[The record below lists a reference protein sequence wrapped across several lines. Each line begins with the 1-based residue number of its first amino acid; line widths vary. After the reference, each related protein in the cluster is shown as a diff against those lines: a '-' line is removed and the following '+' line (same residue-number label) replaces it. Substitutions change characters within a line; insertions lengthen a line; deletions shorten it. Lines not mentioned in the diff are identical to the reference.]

1 MNIIVAM
8 CRNRG
13 IGKNGVIPWAL
24 KEDMQFFKNKTIG
37 SGNNAVIMG
46 RKTFESLNRKDG
58 LPKRDNYVISSRP
71 LFDKH
76 ARKNCFLYND
86 IGNACSD
93 IISRK
98 DQYDDVWVIG
108 GQQIYSWFL
117 TNNLIKDVYIT
128 SIVLEAD
135 CDCFFPE
142 LSRKFTKLHSGD
154 ILCSKHKDLQYNI
167 DVYRNKEYEKSGYNY
182 DLLRRIDFIKTY
194 GAL

>member
-24 KEDMQFFKNKTIG
+24 KEDMQFFKNKTTG
-37 SGNNAVIMG
+37 DGNNAVIMG

-93 IISRK
+93 IMSRK
-98 DQYDDVWVIG
+98 SQYDDIWVIG
-108 GQQIYSWFL
+108 GEQIYSWFL

-128 SIVLEAD
+128 SIVLETD

>member
-13 IGKNGVIPWAL
+13 IGKNGVIPWVL

-37 SGNNAVIMG
+37 NGNNAVIMG
-46 RKTFESLNRKDG
+46 RKTFESLNRKEG

-71 LFDKH
+71 LFDTH
-76 ARKNCFLYND
+76 TRKNCFLYND
-86 IGNACSD
+86 IANACSD
-93 IISRK
+93 IMSRK
-98 DQYDDVWVIG
+98 SQYDHIWVIG

-142 LSRKFTKLHSGD
+142 LSSKFTKLHSGD
-154 ILCSKHKDLQYNI
+154 ILSSKHKDLQYNI